1 MVAAAAVVA
10 AAAAAAVA
18 SGNSATWTGT
28 ITVSGV
34 TRQGN
39 GKFKVFGTQCTTL
52 PDGDSFLTSDR
63 VCTIETQSADIS
75 VTIEVDPKQSYCVD
89 ENSRSSS
96 NYSTI
101 INLSQSQPTD
111 TLTIEFV
118 NNKASRCQNGPQ

>member
-1 MVAAAAVVA
+1 M
-10 AAAAAAVA
+10 
-18 SGNSATWTGT
+18 
-28 ITVSGV
+28 SGV